1 MVEAV
6 DKDINTII
14 DKLVARNMRVGSS
27 VSKKLPIEISEKL
40 LFGISEKLLFDISKK
55 LVCDISEELLFDKHK
70 NKPSSE
76 QNKTRLMEILPIGKT
91 ECGSQRKTNERE

>member
-14 DKLVARNMRVGSS
+14 DKLVAN
-27 VSKKLPIEISEKL
+27 ISEKL
-40 LFGISEKLLFDISKK
+40 LSGISEKLLFDINKK

-91 ECGSQRKTNERE
+91 ECGSQRKTNER

>member
-14 DKLVARNMRVGSS
+14 DKLVVRNMRVGSS
-27 VSKKLPIEISEKL
+27 VSKKLLIE
-40 LFGISEKLLFDISKK
+40 ISEKLLFDISKK
-55 LVCDISEELLFDKHK
+55 LVCDIIEELLFDKHK

>member
-14 DKLVARNMRVGSS
+14 DKLVVRNMRVGSS
-27 VSKKLPIEISEKL
+27 VSKKLLIEISEKL
-40 LFGISEKLLFDISKK
+40 LFGISKKLLFDISKK

-76 QNKTRLMEILPIGKT
+76 QNKTRLMEILSIGKT
-91 ECGSQRKTNERE
+91 ECGSQRKTNE

>member
-14 DKLVARNMRVGSS
+14 DKLVVRNMRVGSS

-76 QNKTRLMEILPIGKT
+76 RNKTLMEILPIGKT